1 MNKRIRDPPRDV
13 KCVVVGEAA
22 EVTRLK
28 TQDRV
33 FVMGAGV
40 MDPITHLIHF
50 SGTLN
55 TTSASIMLNLF

>member
-1 MNKRIRDPPRDV
+1 MDV

-22 EVTRLK
+22 GVTRLK

-33 FVMGAGV
+33 FVMGTGV
-40 MDPITHLIHF
+40 MDPITHLIH
-50 SGTLN
+50 STSTLH

>member
-1 MNKRIRDPPRDV
+1 MDV

-33 FVMGAGV
+33 FVMGTGV

-50 SGTLN
+50 SGTLH